1 MSTKKALDLVGEKM
15 SGLLPDAGLLDRIID
30 DDLIP
35 DAQTML
41 ERQFVS
47 SGGGHSHDTAS
58 SATGILNAKSSV

>member
-1 MSTKKALDLVGEKM
+1 LSTKKALDLVGEKM
-15 SGLLPDAGLLDRIID
+15 SGLLPEASLLDRIID

-47 SGGGHSHDTAS
+47 SGPAAAGAAHTAS
-58 SATGILNAKSSV
+58 S